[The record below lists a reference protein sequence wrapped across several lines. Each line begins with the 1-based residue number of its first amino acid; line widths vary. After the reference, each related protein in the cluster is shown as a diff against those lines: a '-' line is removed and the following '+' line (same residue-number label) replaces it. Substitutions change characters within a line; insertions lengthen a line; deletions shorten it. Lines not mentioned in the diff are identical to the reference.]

1 MKNFISLFDCP
12 VFVSEHENIEN
23 KKIKKYILDYYKT
36 NKGRKLSNSG
46 GFQSDNLNFNQPE
59 LQDFFK
65 SVIMDLN
72 YYFEKTGG
80 NSDAFEVMITD
91 CWFNING
98 KNSFN
103 WPHKHDG
110 YLSAVY
116 YVDADEDTGDLIF
129 SHPSSVLPIEWKPSW
144 FKQPFPANSSKW
156 PLKPKSNK
164 CYIFPSWLE
173 HYVETNNTN
182 KTRISIAL
190 NTTIVEKGINF
201 YT

>member
-1 MKNFISLFDCP
+1 MKNFIPLFDSP
-12 VFVSEHENIEN
+12 VFVNDYADIDN
-23 KKIKKYILDYYKT
+23 KKIKKFINSYFKT
-36 NKGRKLSNSG
+36 NEGRKVSNNG
-46 GFQSDNLNFNQPE
+46 GYQSNNLNFNQSE
-59 LQDFFK
+59 LQEFFK
-65 SVIMDLN
+65 FVIMDLN
-72 YYFEKTGG
+72 FYFQKTGG
-80 NSDAFEVMITD
+80 RSDTHEVMITE

-103 WPHKHDG
+103 WPHRHDG

-116 YVDADEDTGDLIF
+116 YVEADEDTGDLIF
-129 SHPSSVLPIEWKPSW
+129 CHPSSLLSMIWQPKWFEKSLPV
-144 FKQPFPANSSKW
+144 NSGKW

-190 NTTIVEKGINF
+190 NTTVVEKGINF